1 MIVVSRIL
9 LCQAP
14 DTQLPQLEAALAK
27 KEHEVVG
34 LLDLTDLDN
43 LAQVEALRPIDLAI
57 LDASRA
63 LDGPAWCHAFNESY
77 PNIPML
83 LLVAEE
89 EQVDVETKEL
99 TRGNV
104 LRMPFTPRKVAN
116 RIERVIACWQGKILT
131 IGDLTLDMDKR
142 CVSRGEQ
149 VRRLTP
155 RQAQLLEVFMRNTG
169 HTLTRKYLM
178 ETVWETDYMGDTRT
192 LDVHVRWIRERI
204 EEDPSSPRY
213 LRTVRGVGYHFDV
226 PAEE

>member
-9 LCQAP
+9 LCQTP
-14 DTQLPQLEAALAK
+14 DTQLPQLEAALVK

-34 LLDLTDLDN
+34 VLDLTDLDN

>member
-1 MIVVSRIL
+1 VSRIL

-27 KEHEVVG
+27 KEHDVVG
-34 LLDLTDLDN
+34 VLDLTDLDN
-43 LAQVEALRPIDLAI
+43 LVQVETLKPVDLAI
-57 LDASRA
+57 VDASSA
-63 LDGPAWCHAFNESY
+63 LDGATSCHAFHESY

-83 LLVAEE
+83 LLIAKE
-89 EQVDVETKEL
+89 EQLGAETREL

-104 LRMPFTPRKVAN
+104 LRMPFTPRKVTN
-116 RIERVIACWQGKILT
+116 RIERVITRPHSTVLT
-131 IGDLTLDMDKR
+131 VGDLTLDMDNR
-142 CVSRGEQ
+142 CVARGEI

-155 RQAQLLEVFMRNTG
+155 RQAQLLEVLMRNAG

-204 EEDPSSPRY
+204 EEHPSSPRY

-226 PAEE
+226 PTEE

>member
-1 MIVVSRIL
+1 MSRIL

-27 KEHEVVG
+27 KEHDVVG
-34 LLDLTDLDN
+34 VLDLTDLDN
-43 LAQVEALRPIDLAI
+43 LVQVEALKPVDLAI
-57 LDASRA
+57 VDASSA
-63 LDGPAWCHAFNESY
+63 LDGTASCHAFHESY

-83 LLVAEE
+83 LLIAEE
-89 EQVDVETKEL
+89 EQIGAETRDL

-104 LRMPFTPRKVAN
+104 LRMPFTPRKVTN
-116 RIERVIACWQGKILT
+116 RVERVITRPHSTILT
-131 IGDLTLDMDKR
+131 VGDLTLDMDKR
-142 CVSRGEQ
+142 CVARGDI

-155 RQAQLLEVFMRNTG
+155 RQAQLLEVLMRNAG

-204 EEDPSSPRY
+204 EEHPSSPRY

-226 PAEE
+226 PTEE